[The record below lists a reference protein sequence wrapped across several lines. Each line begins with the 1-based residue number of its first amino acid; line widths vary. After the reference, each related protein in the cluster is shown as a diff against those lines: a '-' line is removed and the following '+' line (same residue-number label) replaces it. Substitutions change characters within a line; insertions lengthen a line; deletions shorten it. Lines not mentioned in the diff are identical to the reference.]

1 MDRNFKVSVIV
12 PVYGVEKFVGRCID
26 SLMRQTL
33 DCIEYII
40 VDDCTPDSS
49 MNIIKS
55 VVESYQN
62 RKDCVKYIIYD
73 L

>member
-49 MNIIKS
+49 MDIIKS
-55 VVESYQN
+55 VVESYPN